1 MLGIIPWTKLGAKP
15 AIMDKAL
22 FHCSDD
28 SWAVGLVRCPGV
40 RHLNVSYDYAHSS
53 TFSDPAHAA
62 ILGFRRRADDLA
74 DLLPDLVTIYLPVE
88 FAPPPMTQ
96 PSLLGTA
103 FDTFA
108 SQCEAHRVEIVWVS
122 SARSLAQG
130 TAAAH
135 FEARCQRVKAEQAA
149 AASAAAQT
157 STTSAAAAARR

>member
-22 FHCSDD
+22 FYCSVE
-28 SWAVGLVRCPGV
+28 SWAVGLVSCPGV
-40 RHLNVSYDYAHSS
+40 RHLNVSHDYAHSS
-53 TFSDPAHAA
+53 TFSDAQAA
-62 ILGFRRRADDLA
+62 ILGFRGRAGDLA

-96 PSLLGTA
+96 PSLLGNV
-103 FDTFA
+103 FDMFA

-157 STTSAAAAARR
+157 ATTSAAAAARR